1 MIKNKKILYL
11 FFVMLLWCFLQ
22 NIYAQQTIA
31 EFDKA
36 SKILQEKIEEN
47 TTPEKLKKLYTIAEK
62 LDYKNGARQVLYLY
76 AQYHLEKQNYD
87 SSILYLNKILNQFKT
102 TDNDTIWGDVF
113 FNFGS
118 AYLYKGE
125 TDSSKIYYTKA
136 KEFYKAKNNYK
147 KINNCL
153 NNLGILSAQTGAL
166 NEAANYFD
174 EALLNSIQLKDS
186 SGMLNG
192 YNNLA
197 LVYGILKNYKA
208 TEENLLKV
216 LNIAKASNDN
226 RGIFR
231 AYLNLGTNSVEQH
244 KFEESLAHYKEAYKY
259 CNPSEDK
266 YNYALLL
273 TNHGRVLMD
282 LKQYNE
288 AEKLFLESLAI
299 KKELNSI
306 NGMEVLCLNLA
317 SIAESKKDFQKALK
331 FLEDCEQLEQT
342 SNNMLTQINAKHLYT
357 QIFIQQNKTDKAL
370 AAFKEYVRLK
380 DEYFSK
386 EQAESVQEIETK
398 YKLKDVEYEKELAL
412 QSALIEAQKKKQYFI
427 ILIAVI
433 IAVCLGAVF
442 IYLLYQKRKK
452 DEELKQ
458 KIQLAAT
465 IYDTEEKEKSRIAR
479 DLHDGIVQDLTAFKI
494 DLSLLEQYSSEEK
507 KAKLIQEITKITNEV
522 RELSYRMMPVTLQ
535 ELGLEKALN
544 ELLNRSFATNNIA
557 FEINIFGIL
566 ERLPERV
573 ETTVYRIC
581 QELINNT
588 LKHSKADNVSLLLQ
602 IKNNILQITY
612 EDNGIGFDTQKI
624 QKGIGL
630 NSLNNRIKMLEGTL
644 EFDNNTT
651 TGTTAFI
658 RIPL

>member
-1 MIKNKKILYL
+1 
-11 FFVMLLWCFLQ
+11 MLLWCFLQ

>member
-1 MIKNKKILYL
+1 
-11 FFVMLLWCFLQ
+11 MLLWCFLQ

-581 QELINNT
+581 Q
-588 LKHSKADNVSLLLQ
+588 
-602 IKNNILQITY
+602 
-612 EDNGIGFDTQKI
+612 
-624 QKGIGL
+624 
-630 NSLNNRIKMLEGTL
+630 
-644 EFDNNTT
+644 
-651 TGTTAFI
+651 
-658 RIPL
+658 